1 MAGFYFVL
9 FSAYECS
16 TGRNE
21 IPVLRRVLAGNGELG
36 MGGAATEDCGEDR
49 SSCESALFRVLF
61 IDVAQRSACARAF
74 HV

>member
-1 MAGFYFVL
+1 
-9 FSAYECS
+9 
-16 TGRNE
+16 
-21 IPVLRRVLAGNGELG
+21 